1 MAPPPS
7 CRLWELSWPLSWM
20 EVMTFAKE
28 LIITAF
34 VGHLGP
40 LELSSLVLAQ
50 VRGGQGGDRPGELLP

>member
-1 MAPPPS
+1 
-7 CRLWELSWPLSWM
+7 M

-28 LIITAF
+28 IIITAF

-50 VRGGQGGDRPGELLP
+50 VIPRVCLLPLDITIYL

>member
-1 MAPPPS
+1 
-7 CRLWELSWPLSWM
+7 M

-28 LIITAF
+28 IIITAF

-50 VRGGQGGDRPGELLP
+50 VIPRVCLLPLDITIYLQTWNFGIGLLHWP